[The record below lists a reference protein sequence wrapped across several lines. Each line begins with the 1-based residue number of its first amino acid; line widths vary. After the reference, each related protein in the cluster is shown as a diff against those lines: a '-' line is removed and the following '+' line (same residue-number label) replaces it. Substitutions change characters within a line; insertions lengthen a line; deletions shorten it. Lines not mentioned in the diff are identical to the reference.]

1 VRAATFGNLLPRVD
15 QFTSRV
21 DDVGLD
27 AVCRGDVEA
36 FAKLFARFQGP
47 IFRYAAHM
55 CGRDAAD
62 DVVQETFLALLRR
75 PDRYDSTRGTVVSY
89 LFGIARHFVLK
100 RLTSREVASL
110 DGDPDEH
117 QSADPVDQPTV
128 LDSLTREET
137 IDAVRVAIQ
146 SLPPAYRE
154 VVVLCELQEMSYAA
168 AADVVQCPVG
178 TVRSRLHRA
187 RSLLVMK
194 LSPSATGS
202 RK

>member
-1 VRAATFGNLLPRVD
+1 
-15 QFTSRV
+15 V
-21 DDVGLD
+21 DDVGLA
-27 AVCRGDVEA
+27 AVYRGDAEA
-36 FAKLFARFQGP
+36 FAQLFARFQGP
-47 IFRYAAHM
+47 IFRYATHM

-75 PDRYDSTRGTVVSY
+75 PDGYDSTRGTVVSY

-110 DGDPDEH
+110 DGDLDEQ
-117 QSADPVDQPTV
+117 QSADGVDQPTV

-137 IDAVRVAIQ
+137 IEAVRVAIQ

-168 AADVVQCPVG
+168 AADVVRCPVG

-194 LSPSATGS
+194 LSPSVAGS